1 MNKRLLVMCLL
12 IAMSVSFTACT
23 KDTTG
28 SSAET
33 SVETSV
39 GTSAG
44 TSAESSSGAETD
56 EANDPGNIK
65 EGSADS
71 VEVEAMEIEDE
82 MNIEIEEGTTGAI
95 G

>member
-1 MNKRLLVMCLL
+1 MNKKLLVLCMA
-12 IAMSVSFTACT
+12 IMMSVSFTACT

-28 SSAET
+28 SS
-33 SVETSV
+33 VETSA

-44 TSAESSSGAETD
+44 TSVETSAGAETD
-56 EANDPGNIK
+56 EANDPGEIK

-71 VEVEAMEIEDE
+71 AEVEAMEIEDE